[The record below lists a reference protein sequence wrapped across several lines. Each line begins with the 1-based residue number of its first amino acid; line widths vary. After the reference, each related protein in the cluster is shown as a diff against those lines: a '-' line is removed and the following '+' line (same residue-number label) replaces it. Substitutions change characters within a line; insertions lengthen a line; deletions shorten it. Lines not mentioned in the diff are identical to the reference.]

1 MFDLFGNL
9 EWIIGGVVAVLGF
22 AWGFFAK
29 GKRSGK
35 KEIAHDILSDSAER
49 QDKGRKAVR
58 DGRASGGSP
67 DDRVRSN
74 DSKW

>member
-9 EWIIGGVVAVLGF
+9 EWIIGGAVALLGF
-22 AWGFFAK
+22 VWGLFAK
-29 GKRSGK
+29 GRRAGK
-35 KEIAHDILSDSAER
+35 EEIAHDTLKDSAER

-67 DDRVRSN
+67 DDRVRAN
-74 DSKW
+74 DDQW